1 MEVNMRVII
10 TGGTG
15 LIGRALTKELSQ
27 SGYEIVLLSRNPG
40 KASGL
45 PSNTQVIYWDGRT
58 ANGWGEMADG
68 AEAIVNLAGESI
80 AGDSILALILD
91 RWTAQRKR
99 SILESRLNAG
109 RAVVQAV
116 QLAKEKPKVLVQA
129 SAVGYYGSRG
139 EEELTEQS
147 EPAHDSLAE
156 ICSQWEACTTQV
168 EQLGV
173 RRVIIRTGGVA
184 LSTEGGAF
192 PFMLLPF
199 RLFAGGPLGN
209 GKQWFSWI
217 HIADEARAI
226 RFLIENSNAEGAFNL
241 CAPNPIT
248 NGEFS
253 RILGKVLHRPSFL
266 PVPGFAL
273 QLALGERAGLITG
286 SQKQVPKRLL
296 ELGFT
301 FQYPGA
307 ESALRDLLV
316 DK

>member
-1 MEVNMRVII
+1 MRVII

-147 EPAHDSLAE
+147 EPAHDDLAE

-253 RILGKVLHRPSFL
+253 RILGKVLHRPSFF

-301 FQYPGA
+301 FRYPGA

>member
-1 MEVNMRVII
+1 MRVII

-15 LIGRALTKELSQ
+15 LIGKVLTKELIE
-27 SGYEIVLLSRNPG
+27 SGYEVVVLSRHPE

-45 PSNTQVIYWDGRT
+45 PPNVQVIYWDGQT

-80 AGDSILALILD
+80 AGDTMLALIRD

-116 QLAKEKPKVLVQA
+116 QQAKQKPSVVIQA

-139 EEELTEQS
+139 EEELNEQS
-147 EPAHDSLAE
+147 EPAHDLLAQ
-156 ICSQWEACTTQV
+156 ICAEWEASTEQV

-199 RLFAGGPLGN
+199 RLFVGGPLGN

-226 RFLIENSNAEGAFNL
+226 RYLIENSNARGAFNL
-241 CAPNPIT
+241 CSPNPIR

-273 QLALGERAGLITG
+273 QLAFGEKAGMLTG
-286 SQKQVPKRLL
+286 SQKQEPKRLL

-301 FQYPGA
+301 FLHPDV

-316 DK
+316 KK